1 MNDEVKRVIKKYP
14 NRRLYDTAESK
25 YVTLQDVRKLVLDGV
40 SFCVIDKKSG
50 EDITR
55 NILLQI
61 IIEQEEAGEP
71 LFSTDVLEQLIG
83 FYGNSVQGVAGDF
96 ISQSLNMFQEQ
107 QQRFQNQMREAME
120 SLPMPAAFSEM
131 AKQNFDMWRQMQDSF
146 FKGTRAP
153 ARGTGRAHELA
164 QRVREK
170 AHQLGERRPDA
181 LARRGRRLGA
191 KARHALRQLLAGVVG
206 QELVQQLR
214 TRDSVGQ
221 RVMDLADGRDA
232 PAREPFHEHH
242 LPERLCAVER
252 PARDLGDD
260 LRELLRP
267 ARRGRGHAPH
277 VVVEVDFALEE
288 DRVMQRPRRRH
299 RPPAERRHAVE
310 TRREL
315 LLLVLERVAAGPRV
329 VDADLQRV
337 HVLRRRL
344 AVEEQRVRPVE
355 PLHDVA
361 SSNRG
366 ARGARPREH

>member
-25 YVTLQDVRKLVLDGV
+25 YVALQDVRKLVLDGV

-146 FKGTRAP
+146 FKGARAP
-153 ARGTGRAHELA
+153 ARG
-164 QRVREK
+164 K
-170 AHQLGERRPDA
+170 ASTPPTA
-181 LARRGRRLGA
+181 
-191 KARHALRQLLAGVVG
+191 
-206 QELVQQLR
+206 
-214 TRDSVGQ
+214 
-221 RVMDLADGRDA
+221 
-232 PAREPFHEHH
+232 
-242 LPERLCAVER
+242 
-252 PARDLGDD
+252 GDD
-260 LRELLRP
+260 
-267 ARRGRGHAPH
+267 
-277 VVVEVDFALEE
+277 
-288 DRVMQRPRRRH
+288 
-299 RPPAERRHAVE
+299 
-310 TRREL
+310 
-315 LLLVLERVAAGPRV
+315 
-329 VDADLQRV
+329 
-337 HVLRRRL
+337 
-344 AVEEQRVRPVE
+344 E
-355 PLHDVA
+355 PDD
-361 SSNRG
+361 
-366 ARGARPREH
+366 E